1 MFGSDNFELHFYHC
15 AFLLHSHSLTEQQSC
30 CAVALVRVNTQQLS
44 RSLHTPTLNRFCLD
58 DRNLSSKKL
67 FCLKKYKSVKQQ
79 FSFWFF
85 LIFSRAPFFRISNK
99 VDSDSPGYLLS
110 CHGCFFYRRN
120 NFIKFQL
127 RPLWTAKVDSSTA
140 PVAFDLLCFFFRN
153 PVCV

>member
-1 MFGSDNFELHFYHC
+1 MKKCLDQTILSFIF
-15 AFLLHSHSLTEQQSC
+15 TIVC
-30 CAVALVRVNTQQLS
+30 C
-44 RSLHTPTLNRFCLD
+44 TPTSNDFSQEEEK
-58 DRNLSSKKL
+58 LSDKKL

-127 RPLWTAKVDSSTA
+127 RPLCVWYKSSNWIYSKMA
-140 PVAFDLLCFFFRN
+140 RQKSLKSWI
-153 PVCV
+153 

>member
-15 AFLLHSHSLTEQQSC
+15 AFLSHSHSLAQQQGC
-30 CAVALVRVNTQQLS
+30 YGCLVALSNCPALFTCVFMAS
-44 RSLHTPTLNRFCLD
+44 CSWLNGFCLD
-58 DRNLSSKKL
+58 EKNLSSKKL

-85 LIFSRAPFFRISNK
+85 LIFSQAPFFRISNK

-127 RPLWTAKVDSSTA
+127 RPLWALRDIKKAIRIEKGQWRS
-140 PVAFDLLCFFFRN
+140 
-153 PVCV
+153 

>member
-1 MFGSDNFELHFYHC
+1 MVLARKYKKNQKFLNQTILSFIFTIVRFYR
-15 AFLLHSHSLTEQQSC
+15 FFTLSLSSKGWC
-30 CAVALVRVNTQQLS
+30 KWMLSAIVALSSHTCLCQSNDFSQEEDKLS
-44 RSLHTPTLNRFCLD
+44 Y
-58 DRNLSSKKL
+58 KKL

-79 FSFWFF
+79 FNFWFF

-127 RPLWTAKVDSSTA
+127 RPL
-140 PVAFDLLCFFFRN
+140 C
-153 PVCV
+153 

>member
-1 MFGSDNFELHFYHC
+1 MDGRYVQVNNFFEKMFGSDNFELHFYQCVLHSDFKWFFSRRRKIVWQE
-15 AFLLHSHSLTEQQSC
+15 AFLS
-30 CAVALVRVNTQQLS
+30 
-44 RSLHTPTLNRFCLD
+44 
-58 DRNLSSKKL
+58 
-67 FCLKKYKSVKQQ
+67 KKYKSVKQQ

-127 RPLWTAKVDSSTA
+127 RPLCMIIKITRFYPLASLYHFGIVPRVWDSFYCLTK
-140 PVAFDLLCFFFRN
+140 
-153 PVCV
+153 

>member
-1 MFGSDNFELHFYHC
+1 MSFIF
-15 AFLLHSHSLTEQQSC
+15 TIVC
-30 CAVALVRVNTQQLS
+30 C
-44 RSLHTPTLNRFCLD
+44 TPTSNDFSQEEEK
-58 DRNLSSKKL
+58 LSDKKL

-85 LIFSRAPFFRISNK
+85 LIFSQAPFFRISNK

-127 RPLWTAKVDSSTA
+127 RPLCARAKPFEHLNDG
-140 PVAFDLLCFFFRN
+140 LKNKFFSCSLPLQTCWRCKYPCSIN
-153 PVCV
+153 

>member
-1 MFGSDNFELHFYHC
+1 MKKCLDQTILSFIFTNV
-15 AFLLHSHSLTEQQSC
+15 C
-30 CAVALVRVNTQQLS
+30 C
-44 RSLHTPTLNRFCLD
+44 TPTSYDFSQEEEK
-58 DRNLSSKKL
+58 LSDKKL

-127 RPLWTAKVDSSTA
+127 RPLCSPMSSIAT
-140 PVAFDLLCFFFRN
+140 FLTFLLQTVISLYIYINLSCRIYT
-153 PVCV
+153 

>member
-1 MFGSDNFELHFYHC
+1 MKKCLDQTILSFIF
-15 AFLLHSHSLTEQQSC
+15 TIVC
-30 CAVALVRVNTQQLS
+30 C
-44 RSLHTPTLNRFCLD
+44 TPTSNDFSQEEEK
-58 DRNLSSKKL
+58 LSDKKL

-127 RPLWTAKVDSSTA
+127 RPLWK
-140 PVAFDLLCFFFRN
+140 FFRPTCLFQPACLFN
-153 PVCV
+153 LKKFSIQHAYSRQHSYSRL